1 MAMGAQDRT
10 GDLLD
15 LEALGRDAVAGH
27 WERVRPRRE
36 LLEPLR
42 RRVLGPLFAR
52 LGYDLVPAVPE
63 WLHRPLSRREIERLL
78 DAAAERLAADF
89 AQAGLAPVEDLGLI
103 ARDFWSLLP
112 TCPIR
117 QRQGGNGFNGAL
129 QLYAVVRT
137 LRPATIVESGV
148 FRGFTTWV
156 MRQAHPGAD
165 IRCFDPVPAQRRWRD
180 PRARYSAADW
190 STADLSGIDPHDAL
204 AFFDDHIDQA
214 RRIVEAAERGFCRL
228 LFDDDA
234 AAHAIHAHGGPA
246 FPTVAMILAGAGE
259 DAPVRWLRNGRE
271 FSYRADAGARAA
283 RDLIARAHPF
293 DDLHGATGYSPARLC
308 WVALRDRKADRPAA
322 PHGDRA

>member
-42 RRVLGPLFAR
+42 RRVLGPFFAR

-89 AQAGLAPVEDLGLI
+89 AQAGLAPVEDLGDI

-117 QRQGGNGFNGAL
+117 QRRCAGTGSKQRMSAPGWAWRITQVVKPRKTPDSTIVAGRR
-129 QLYAVVRT
+129 VRT
-137 LRPATIVESGV
+137 
-148 FRGFTTWV
+148 
-156 MRQAHPGAD
+156 
-165 IRCFDPVPAQRRWRD
+165 
-180 PRARYSAADW
+180 
-190 STADLSGIDPHDAL
+190 TA
-204 AFFDDHIDQA
+204 
-214 RRIVEAAERGFCRL
+214 
-228 LFDDDA
+228 
-234 AAHAIHAHGGPA
+234 
-246 FPTVAMILAGAGE
+246 
-259 DAPVRWLRNGRE
+259 
-271 FSYRADAGARAA
+271 
-283 RDLIARAHPF
+283 
-293 DDLHGATGYSPARLC
+293 
-308 WVALRDRKADRPAA
+308 
-322 PHGDRA
+322 